1 MDDLQK
7 QRDKT
12 IDKLKTATK
21 YNTTQQLLEK
31 YGGTPSPK
39 LKSGGTS
46 SRKSTPGQSLNTPK
60 GGRTGFAPPPTA
72 NIPGR
77 NLSTS
82 VSNTPQ
88 RLVPD
93 PRYPLGQS
101 PPLSAGAAPAA
112 PQQQALSPRG
122 DSAEF
127 APNAFSAAPQY
138 AQADAGPRWYDRLL
152 DVLLGED
159 EALPRNRIALIC
171 KECRLV
177 NGQAPP
183 GIKRLEEVG
192 KWKCSGCGAVNGEDS
207 EAEKIVATI
216 KKQTEAD
223 KQSPGGKSKENQAPI
238 YENMD
243 EITDEITEDE
253 FALAPGEVGEESDV
267 TQYSEASEPEKA
279 AAEAEDSPEPEPVKP
294 KRGRPKGST
303 KKKG

>member
-39 LKSGGTS
+39 LKSSGTP
-46 SRKSTPGQSLNTPK
+46 SRKSVSGQSLNTPK

-77 NLSTS
+77 NASTS
-82 VSNTPQ
+82 ASNTPQ
-88 RLVPD
+88 RLVHD
-93 PRYPLGQS
+93 QRYPLGQS
-101 PPLSAGAAPAA
+101 PPLSSGAAVAL
-112 PQQQALSPRG
+112 PQQQALSPG

-138 AQADAGPRWYDRLL
+138 AQADGGSRWYDRLL

-159 EALPRNRIALIC
+159 ETLPKNRIALIC

-207 EAEKIVATI
+207 EAEKIVATLR
-216 KKQTEAD
+216 KQTGVG
-223 KQSPGGKSKENQAPI
+223 KQKSDEERKEKQAAV
-238 YENMD
+238 
-243 EITDEITEDE
+243 DEITEDE
-253 FALAPGEVGEESDV
+253 LALAPGDGGEESDV
-267 TQYSEASEPEKA
+267 TQYSEASEEKA
-279 AAEAEDSPEPEPVKP
+279 ATEAEDSPAPEPAKP

-303 KKKG
+303 KKKS

>member
-39 LKSGGTS
+39 LKSGGTP
-46 SRKSTPGQSLNTPK
+46 SRKSVPGQSLNTPK

-72 NIPGR
+72 NIPAR
-77 NLSTS
+77 NVSATP
-82 VSNTPQ
+82 SNTPQ
-88 RLVPD
+88 RLGDD

-101 PPLSAGAAPAA
+101 SPLSAGAAAA
-112 PQQQALSPRG
+112 PPQQQALAPLG

-138 AQADAGPRWYDRLL
+138 AQADSGPRWYDRLL

-159 EALPRNRIALIC
+159 ETLPRNRIALIC

-192 KWKCSGCGAVNGEDS
+192 NWKCSGCGAVNGEDS
-207 EAEKIVATI
+207 EAEKIVATL
-216 KKQTEAD
+216 KEQREAGKQKAD
-223 KQSPGGKSKENQAPI
+223 EESKAKQAA
-238 YENMD
+238 M
-243 EITDEITEDE
+243 DEITEDE
-253 FALAPGEVGEESDV
+253 LALAPGDGGEESDI
-267 TQYSEASEPEKA
+267 TQYSEASEEEKA
-279 AAEAEDSPEPEPVKP
+279 ATEPEVSPEPEPAKP

-303 KKKG
+303 KKKS